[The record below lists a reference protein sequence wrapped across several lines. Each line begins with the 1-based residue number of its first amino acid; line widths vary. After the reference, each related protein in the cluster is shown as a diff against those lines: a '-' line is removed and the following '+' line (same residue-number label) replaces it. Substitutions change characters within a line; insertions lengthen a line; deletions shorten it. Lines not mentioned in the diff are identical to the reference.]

1 MEKILISAYNNVH
14 DSNDKDVALD
24 AFLNGI
30 KSGAWQ
36 DQVLKVRTIKDKKE
50 RSAEK
55 QKCPLVTISG
65 SFSERKDSSLRK
77 HSGIIAIDIDNIE
90 NANTTKEILVK
101 DSYVYSAFVSISGNG
116 LCCLFKIDGT
126 RHADAFESIS
136 AYLYETY
143 QIIVDQSGKNVSR
156 ARFVSFDPFIHINE
170 KAVTF
175 KKYLKKEKPKKIQ
188 RTVFVKSDFDLIIKQ
203 FYDRSINLCEEY
215 SEWVTIAYSIIS
227 QFGEDGRDYFHTL
240 SSLSSKYN
248 AADTDKQF
256 DSCLK
261 NSSQSKTKIATIAT
275 IYHLAKQNGI
285 DTYSAQTKE
294 IIRSASSQSAS
305 GMKPDQIKKTLK
317 EFAGIDEEQSADII
331 NQVLASDIKHKSE
344 NIVDDIV
351 AFLRPY
357 KIRKNLLSR
366 NVELR
371 GKAIDDSDINSI
383 FLDTKVAFKDASKDL
398 VCSILFS
405 NRVDSYNPA
414 VEFFQQGTLLSNDD
428 LCPNMALLFNSIKT
442 DTEGYETWIK
452 KWLVSVVASAYG
464 KHSPLVLVFCGE
476 LQGTGKTHWFRYL
489 LPQALQ
495 PLFAESKMDAGKDDE
510 ILMTKKLIILDDEYG
525 GKSKREEKR
534 LKEITSKAWIN
545 VREPYGRVSVDLRR
559 LSVFCGTSNETQILN
574 DPTGNRRIIPIH
586 INGIDHDLYNQC
598 DKEQLWMELYSLYKA
613 GFDYSILKHEIE
625 QLNNNTEAF
634 KQSSIEEEL
643 IYDRIS
649 PGTNGNGEW
658 LSITAIIQY
667 LITDSKINM
676 LSNQKVGIILKKLNY
691 ENKRMKKDGAVITVY
706 LVRKGFGAAF

>member
-1 MEKILISAYNNVH
+1 MEKVLISAYKNVH
-14 DSNDKDVALD
+14 DSNDQDVALD
-24 AFLNGI
+24 SFLNGI

-36 DQVLKVRTIKDKKE
+36 DQVLKVRTIHDKKE
-50 RSAEK
+50 RAAEK

-65 SFSERKDSSLRK
+65 SFQERKDAAIRK
-77 HSGIIAIDIDNIE
+77 HSGFIAIDIDNIE
-90 NANTTKEILVK
+90 NANTTKEILSH
-101 DSYVYSAFVSISGNG
+101 DAYIFAAFVSISGNG

-126 RHADAFESIS
+126 RHADAFESIA

-170 KAVTF
+170 KAITF
-175 KKYLKKEKPKKIQ
+175 KKYLPKPKPKKIQ
-188 RTVFVKSDFDLIIKQ
+188 RTVFVKSDFDLIINQ
-203 FYDRSINLCEEY
+203 FNERQINLCEEY
-215 SEWVTIAYSIIS
+215 SEWVSIAYSLIS
-227 QFGEDGRDYFHTL
+227 QFGENGREYFHVL
-240 SSLSSKYN
+240 SSISSKYN
-248 AADTDKQF
+248 APDTDKQY

-261 NSSQSKTKIATIAT
+261 NSSESKAKLSTIGT
-275 IYHLAKQNGI
+275 IYHLAKINGI

-294 IIRSASSQSAS
+294 IIRSAASQKAA
-305 GMKPDQIKKTLK
+305 GVKPDQIKKTLK
-317 EFAGIDEEQSADII
+317 EFAGIDEADSEEII
-331 NQVLASDIKHKSE
+331 KQVLEKDIKHKSE

-366 NVELR
+366 NVELN
-371 GKAIDDSDINSI
+371 GKPIDDSDINSLY
-383 FLDTKVAFKDASKDL
+383 LDSKVAFKDASKDL

-405 NRVDSYNPA
+405 NRIDSYNPA
-414 VEFFQQGTLLSNDD
+414 VDFFTQREILPPDELL
-428 LCPNMALLFNSIKT
+428 PNLALLLNSIQT
-442 DTEGYETWIK
+442 DTENYDTWVT
-452 KWLVSVVASAYG
+452 KWLVSVVASAFG

-476 LQGTGKTHWFRYL
+476 VQGTGKTHWFRYL
-489 LPQALQ
+489 LPQQLQ

-586 INGIDHDLYNQC
+586 INCINHDLYNQC
-598 DKEQLWMELYSLYKA
+598 NKTELWHEVYSLYMA
-613 GFDYSILKHEIE
+613 GFDYSILKHEIS
-625 QLNNNTEAF
+625 QLNDNTEAF

-649 PGTNGNGEW
+649 VGSEMNGEW
-658 LSITAIIQY
+658 MSITAIIQY
-667 LITDSKINM
+667 LIADSKIHT

-691 ENKRMKKDGAVITVY
+691 PSKRIKKDGAVITVY

>member
-1 MEKILISAYNNVH
+1 MEQTLISAYKNVH
-14 DSNDKDVALD
+14 DSNDQDVALD
-24 AFLNGI
+24 SFLNGI

-36 DQVLKVRTIKDKKE
+36 DCVLKVRTIQDKKE
-50 RSAEK
+50 RAAEK

-65 SFSERKDSSLRK
+65 SFQERKDAAIRK
-77 HSGIIAIDIDNIE
+77 HSGFIAIDIDNIE
-90 NANTTKEILVK
+90 NANTTKEIIAK
-101 DSYVYSAFVSISGNG
+101 DSYIYAAFVSISGNG

-126 RHADAFESIS
+126 RHADAFESIA
-136 AYLYETY
+136 AYLYDTY

-170 KAVTF
+170 KAITF
-175 KKYLKKEKPKKIQ
+175 KKYLPKPKPKKIQ
-188 RTVFVKSDFDLIIKQ
+188 RTVFVKSDFDGIIHQ
-203 FYDRSINLCEEY
+203 FHQRQINLCEEY

-227 QFGEDGRDYFHTL
+227 QFGENGREYFHTL
-240 SSLSSKYN
+240 SSISSKYN
-248 AADTDKQF
+248 ESDTDKQF

-261 NSSQSKTKIATIAT
+261 NASENKTKVATIGT
-275 IYHLAKQNGI
+275 IYHLAKINGI

-294 IIRSASSQSAS
+294 IIRSAASQKAA
-305 GMKPDQIKKTLK
+305 GLKPEQIKKTLK
-317 EFAGIDEEQSADII
+317 EYAGIDESESNDII
-331 NQVLASDIKHKSE
+331 SQVLEKDIKHKSE

-351 AFLRPY
+351 SFLKPY

-366 NVELR
+366 NVELK
-371 GKAIDDSDINSI
+371 GKPIDDSDINSL
-383 FLDTKVAFKDASKDL
+383 FLDTKVAFKDANKDL

-405 NRVDSYNPA
+405 NRIDSYNPA
-414 VEFFQQGTLLSNDD
+414 IDFFTQQEPLQADELL
-428 LCPNMALLFNSIKT
+428 PNLGLLLNSIQT
-442 DTEGYETWIK
+442 DTENYDTWVK
-452 KWLVSVVASAYG
+452 KWLVSVVASAFG
-464 KHSPLVLVFCGE
+464 SHSPLVLVFCGE
-476 LQGTGKTHWFRYL
+476 IQGTGKTHWFRYL
-489 LPQALQ
+489 LPQKLQ

-586 INGIDHDLYNQC
+586 INGIDHSLYNQC
-598 DKEQLWMELYSLYKA
+598 DKEKLWHEIYSLYKA
-613 GFDYSILKHEIE
+613 GFDYSILKHDIDN
-625 QLNNNTEAF
+625 LNENTESF

-649 PGTNGNGEW
+649 LGSEMNGEW
-658 LSITAIIQY
+658 MSITAIIQY
-667 LITDSKINM
+667 LISDSKINT

-691 ENKRMKKDGAVITVY
+691 ESKRMKKDGAVITVY

>member
-1 MEKILISAYNNVH
+1 MEKVLISAYKNVH
-14 DSNDKDVALD
+14 DSNDQDVALD
-24 AFLNGI
+24 SFLNGI

-36 DQVLKVRTIKDKKE
+36 DQVLKVRTIHDKKE
-50 RSAEK
+50 RAAEK

-65 SFSERKDSSLRK
+65 SFQERKDAAIRK
-77 HSGIIAIDIDNIE
+77 HSGFIAIDIDNIE
-90 NANTTKEILVK
+90 NANTTKEILAK

-126 RHADAFESIS
+126 RHADAFESIA

-170 KAVTF
+170 KAITF
-175 KKYLKKEKPKKIQ
+175 KKYLPKPKPKKIQ

-215 SEWVTIAYSIIS
+215 SDWVTIAYSIIS
-227 QFGEDGRDYFHTL
+227 QFGENGREYFHTL
-240 SSLSSKYN
+240 SSISSKYN
-248 AADTDKQF
+248 ELDTDKQF

-261 NSSQSKTKIATIAT
+261 NASEQKTKVATIGT
-275 IYHLAKQNGI
+275 IYHLAKINGI
-285 DTYSAQTKE
+285 ETYSAQTKE
-294 IIRSASSQSAS
+294 IIRSAASQKAA
-305 GMKPDQIKKTLK
+305 GLKPEQIKKTLK
-317 EFAGIDEEQSADII
+317 EFAGIDEDESNDII
-331 NQVLASDIKHKSE
+331 NQVLEKDIKHKSE

-351 AFLRPY
+351 SFLRPY

-366 NVELR
+366 NVELK
-371 GKAIDDSDINSI
+371 GKPIDDSDINSI
-383 FLDTKVAFKDASKDL
+383 FLDTKVAFKDANKDL

-405 NRVDSYNPA
+405 NRIDSYNPA
-414 VEFFQQGTLLSNDD
+414 IDFFTQHKPMHPDELL
-428 LCPNMALLFNSIKT
+428 PNLGLLLNSIKT
-442 DTEGYETWIK
+442 DTENYDTWVT
-452 KWLVSVVASAYG
+452 KWLVSVVASAFG
-464 KHSPLVLVFCGE
+464 NHSPLVLVFCGE
-476 LQGTGKTHWFRYL
+476 IQGTGKTHWFRYL
-489 LPQALQ
+489 LPNKLQ

-545 VREPYGRVSVDLRR
+545 VREPYGRVSVDLKR

-598 DKEQLWMELYSLYKA
+598 DKEQLWHEIYSLYKA
-613 GFDYSILKHEIE
+613 GFDYSILKHEIDK
-625 QLNNNTEAF
+625 LNENTESF

-649 PGTNGNGEW
+649 PGSEMNGEW
-658 LSITAIIQY
+658 MSITAIIQY
-667 LITDSKINM
+667 LISDSKINT

-691 ENKRMKKDGAVITVY
+691 ESKRMKKDGAVITVY